1 MIAKNTMIEKEIKMK
16 TKKVVFCLLAV
27 VVLGGCFPFSLL
39 SSLHPLYTDDTI
51 VFEERLVGKWVDGD
65 VIWQFNRDGE
75 NAYKLRIVDDN
86 SKEGYFNAHLVQL
99 ENMLFLDVFPDGKTL
114 EDVQPFYAIHLF
126 PMHTFI
132 KVEQT
137 EPNLVLR
144 MMDIEKVHEILERDP
159 NLLKHEMV
167 QDGNDKNLVL
177 TASTEDLQRF
187 VVMQFASAEDA
198 NAEDVFGDAMVF
210 SRHEP
215 LYTDEDVIFDE
226 RLIGE
231 WEGKGGEILDSIQMG
246 EKAYDIIFTEG
257 DGEEHQE
264 VFANL
269 VKIKDMTFLGIFF
282 NKSWFEDKDSNGLHL
297 IPDLFMKVDQIEPKL
312 LLREIRYEEI
322 VELLKD
328 GPEPPEQESQKAD
341 YAFEGFRVQL

>member
-1 MIAKNTMIEKEIKMK
+1 MK

-39 SSLHPLYTDDTI
+39 PSLHPLYTDDTI
-51 VFEERLVGKWVDGD
+51 VFEERLVGKWADGD

-231 WEGKGGEILDSIQMG
+231 WEGKGGEIWDSIQMG

-257 DGEEHQE
+257 DGEEHQ

-269 VKIKDMTFLGIFF
+269 VKIKDITLLGMFF

-312 LLREIRYEEI
+312 LLRNVDYEDVAKMLDTAASFQ
-322 VELLKD
+322 VES
-328 GPEPPEQESQKAD
+328 GA
-341 YAFEGFRVQL
+341 YMFEGTRTVP

>member
-1 MIAKNTMIEKEIKMK
+1 MK
-16 TKKVVFCLLAV
+16 TKKFVFCLLAV
-27 VVLGGCFPFSLL
+27 VVLGGCFPSLSLL
-39 SSLHPLYTDDTI
+39 PSLHPLYTDETLT
-51 VFEERLVGKWVDGD
+51 FEEKLIGKWLDGND
-65 VIWQFNRDGE
+65 IWELKKEGE
-75 NAYKLRIVDDN
+75 NAYKLRIVEED
-86 SKEGYFNAHLVQL
+86 KEGLFEAHLVQL
-99 ENMLFLDVFPDGKTL
+99 
-114 EDVQPFYAIHLF
+114 
-126 PMHTFI
+126 
-132 KVEQT
+132 
-137 EPNLVLR
+137 
-144 MMDIEKVHEILERDP
+144 LERDP

-231 WEGKGGEILDSIQMG
+231 WEGKDDGIRILDSIQMG

-257 DGEEHQE
+257 DGEEHQ

-269 VKIKDMTFLGIFF
+269 VKIKDITLLGMFF

-297 IPDLFMKVDQIEPKL
+297 IPDLFMKVEQIEPNL
-312 LLREIRYEEI
+312 LLRNIDYEDVAKMLDAAASFQ
-322 VELLKD
+322 VES
-328 GPEPPEQESQKAD
+328 GA
-341 YAFEGFRVQL
+341 YMFEGTRTVP